1 MNPRTIDCADVPTI
15 HELLLVGFSVRGSA
29 QLGEESNL
37 TNPLFTDIIHTKV
50 KSLAWQRDKMS
61 HLW

>member
-1 MNPRTIDCADVPTI
+1 MNPRTIECADVPTI

-37 TNPLFTDIIHTKV
+37 TNPLFTDIIRR
-50 KSLAWQRDKMS
+50 LN
-61 HLW
+61 L